1 MRIGIRS
8 ALPLTLLAL
17 ALPAFPNPAAAARPS
32 APVSIPA
39 DDPGIQYF
47 GRFDQANPK
56 SPRFDWPGCAIQARF
71 TGTSVSVKLSG
82 GNNEFNVFI
91 DDVARPRL
99 SMEPGKTEYTLAT
112 GLPAG
117 EHTLLLTK
125 RTEAY
130 YGIVTFSG
138 LVLADGQSLAAPPAR
153 PANRI
158 LFIGDSFTVGYGAD
172 ATTLQCA
179 SLKPWDNNWLA
190 YGPVAARA
198 VGAEYSVQAISG
210 LGMVHNYNDASPE
223 SKEPL
228 PFFFDRTLVGSDQ
241 PRWSFAS
248 WIPHVV
254 VVALGTNDFSTATKP
269 SQAQYSAAYRSF
281 VKKLRG
287 HYPAAQIICLTY
299 AVDNLQKAYV
309 DALVADLAREGETRI
324 SRAHMPALDQST
336 DLGCD
341 WHPNYLGH
349 RKYAD
354 ALLPELRKHLAGT
367 WLPRKPAAPESRM
380 GGRIA
385 PWSTP
390 MFRGGEAPEWADASG
405 RLVPGQ
411 SR

>member
-1 MRIGIRS
+1 MRIRFLWAVPA
-8 ALPLTLLAL
+8 ALSAL
-17 ALPAFPNPAAAARPS
+17 ALPALSKSSPAARPG
-32 APVSIPA
+32 APVAIPA
-39 DDPGIQYF
+39 DDPALQYI

-56 SPRFDWPGCAIQARF
+56 QPRFDWPGCAIQVRF
-71 TGTSVSVKLSG
+71 TGPSVSVKLSG

-91 DDVARPRL
+91 DEVARPRL
-99 SMEPGKTEYTLAT
+99 SMESGKTEYVLAS

-138 LVLADGQSLAAPPAR
+138 LVLADGQSVAAPPAR

-228 PFFFDRTLVGSDQ
+228 PFFFDRTLAGSDQ
-241 PRWSFAS
+241 PRWSFSS

-269 SQAQYSAAYRSF
+269 SQAQYASAYKAF

-299 AVDNLQKAYV
+299 PVDNLQKAYV
-309 DALVADLAREGETRI
+309 DALATELAGEGDARV
-324 SRAHMPALDQST
+324 SRVHMPALDQST

-349 RKYAD
+349 KKYAD

-367 WLPRKPAAPESRM
+367 WLPRRPAAPESRL
-380 GGRIA
+380 GWRQA
-385 PWSTP
+385 PWPTP
-390 MFRGGEAPEWADASG
+390 LFRGGEAEWADARG
-405 RLVPGQ
+405 RTLPGS